1 MSNRKPNLFIVG
13 APKCGTSA
21 LAEYLKQHP
30 QVFIC
35 EPKEP
40 FFWSSDYPGLQAR
53 HGMDSLERYL
63 SLFENATA
71 SQTMIGEG
79 STNYLRSE
87 VAIREIM
94 EFNPDAKFIVMLRN
108 PVEVV
113 HAFHSEVSFSYI
125 ENEPDFEKAWR
136 LQESRANGKNLPP
149 NCEAPQ
155 FLQYSQVASY
165 ASQIESFFDL
175 VPEDQRQVIIFDD
188 FKADNA
194 GVFKQ
199 TQEFLGLELF
209 HKEEFERVN
218 AAHGHRSKLVAKLV
232 LDPPNWLRPVVEQ
245 ARKYARQ
252 QQGGWID
259 QVKHWFRK
267 PQKRTPLSNELRTE
281 LADHF
286 RQDVERLSQTLDR
299 DLTHWVDGSGKTST
313 ASNAVDAT
321 KSANHAER
329 TLQEVG

>member
-1 MSNRKPNLFIVG
+1 MPKRKPNLFIVG

-40 FFWSSDYPGLQAR
+40 FFWSSDYPGLRAR
-53 HGMDSLERYL
+53 HQMDSPQRYV
-63 SLFENATA
+63 SLFENANDSHA
-71 SQTMIGEG
+71 MIGEG
-79 STNYLRSE
+79 STNYLRSK
-87 VAIREIM
+87 VAIRNIM
-94 EFNPDAKFIVMLRN
+94 KFNPDAKFIVMLRN

-136 LQESRANGKNLPP
+136 LQESRAEGNDLPP

-165 ASQIESFFDL
+165 ASQIESFFGL
-175 VPEDQRQVIIFDD
+175 VPEAQRHVIIFDD

-194 GVFKQ
+194 AVFEQ
-199 TQEFLGLELF
+199 VQEFLGLELF
-209 HKEEFERVN
+209 HKDEFERVN

-232 LDPPNWLRPVVEQ
+232 LDPPAWLRPLVEK
-245 ARKYARQ
+245 ARSYARQ
-252 QQGGWID
+252 HQGGWINK
-259 QVKHWFRK
+259 VKHWFRK
-267 PQKRTPLSNELRTE
+267 PQARTPLSDGLRSELE
-281 LADHF
+281 DHF
-286 RQDVERLSQTLDR
+286 RADVERLSEILDR
-299 DLTHWVDGSGKTST
+299 DLTHWVSDSSKPSNSAAKT
-313 ASNAVDAT
+313 AQ
-321 KSANHAER
+321 EPE
-329 TLQEVG
+329 LQGVG